1 MRKSKDLIPAL
12 LLMMLAIFAFVLTF
26 YFPEV
31 ATWST
36 STPATDRFSP
46 TAATWPRIVL
56 FVIFFL
62 LILLIISSVRNKTPI
77 AHEKVVE
84 EEGKEAEGEKNF
96 KPAIAFAVILF
107 SYLYL
112 MEILG
117 FPLDTILFGFVFSL
131 TIGRKELNAGKGCL
145 ISSIISILIA
155 LTFSRYLYLPL
166 PKGTWIFRAFSE
178 FIMF

>member
-12 LLMMLAIFAFVLTF
+12 LLLMLAIFAFVLTF

-46 TAATWPRIVL
+46 TGATWPRIVL
-56 FVIFFL
+56 YVLFFL
-62 LILLIISSVRNKTPI
+62 LSLLIISSVRNKTPI
-77 AHEKVVE
+77 AQEKIVE
-84 EEGKEAEGEKNF
+84 EAESEKNL
-96 KPAIAFAVILF
+96 KPAIAFVLILF
-107 SYLYL
+107 SYLFL

-117 FPLDTILFGFVFSL
+117 FPLDTILFGFVFCL
-131 TIGRKELNAGKGCL
+131 TIGRKELNVGKGCL
-145 ISSIISILIA
+145 ISFVISILIA

-166 PKGTWIFRAFSE
+166 PKGTWIFRTLSE